1 MSKKKNPETL
11 HVGLAATLRQ
21 RIVRWYYTPGS
32 YLLETDLCA
41 EFNVSRSPVREALKM
56 LSATGFLEN
65 AGRRGYKVVQPDTEG
80 TLQIYEARLAIE
92 LFTIQRVTRG
102 HGDPQIIEQLRK
114 QWNNV
119 TELQTKTT
127 EQLAE
132 ADRTFH
138 ERLTGLLKNAVLSE
152 LLEKIDERI
161 EIFRE
166 IEFSNPDILEQ
177 TSLQHL
183 RILDA
188 VESGDAV
195 GAVKAIEDN
204 ISTAMQN
211 VEHNMKEILA
221 RAFAP
226 KGKGSA

>member
-1 MSKKKNPETL
+1 
-11 HVGLAATLRQ
+11 
-21 RIVRWYYTPGS
+21 
-32 YLLETDLCA
+32 
-41 EFNVSRSPVREALKM
+41 
-56 LSATGFLEN
+56 
-65 AGRRGYKVVQPDTEG
+65 
-80 TLQIYEARLAIE
+80 
-92 LFTIQRVTRG
+92 
-102 HGDPQIIEQLRK
+102 
-114 QWNNV
+114 
-119 TELQTKTT
+119 
-127 EQLAE
+127 
-132 ADRTFH
+132 
-138 ERLTGLLKNAVLSE
+138 LSE